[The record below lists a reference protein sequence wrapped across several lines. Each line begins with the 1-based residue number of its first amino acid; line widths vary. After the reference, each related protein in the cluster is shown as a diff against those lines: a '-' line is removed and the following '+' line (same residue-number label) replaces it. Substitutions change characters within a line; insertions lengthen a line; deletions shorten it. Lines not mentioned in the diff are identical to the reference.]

1 MNGEKG
7 KPAGDLTVQRDFEQ
21 SPDAISFYCDYAHVI
36 GTDNE
41 VVMQFYETIPA
52 PPTRAGKITKAVS
65 LLRATVTFSPVHAK
79 QFGKALIERIR
90 ATKNESK

>member
-7 KPAGDLTVQRDFEQ
+7 KPAGDLTVQRNFEK
-21 SPDAISFYCDYAHVI
+21 SPDAISFYCDYAHII

-52 PPTRAGKITKAVS
+52 PPTREGKITKAVS
-65 LLRATVTFSPVHAK
+65 LLRATVTFSPAHAQK
-79 QFGKALIERIR
+79 FGKVLMDRI
-90 ATKNESK
+90 KGGQQ